1 MSKLGSRWYFGIAMT
16 HYRLAHH
23 ETIHVFSSGSS
34 LLWTYLYLDKWCTL
48 TYGAS
53 LHEAWTLKFWI
64 MSLLHNNKRK
74 KLICQITMI
83 IIIIIVR
90 TIMII
95 ISTFSYSISL
105 HINSI
110 TKAILYLNQLH
121 YKLTSLLLIPTYKIL
136 FISS

>member
-1 MSKLGSRWYFGIAMT
+1 MI
-16 HYRLAHH
+16 
-23 ETIHVFSSGSS
+23 S
-34 LLWTYLYLDKWCTL
+34 LL
-48 TYGAS
+48 
-53 LHEAWTLKFWI
+53 I
-64 MSLLHNNKRK
+64 NNKRK
-74 KLICQITMI
+74 KSICQITIIIM

-105 HINSI
+105 HISSI

-121 YKLTSLLLIPTYKIL
+121 YKLTSLLLIPTYKIS

>member
-1 MSKLGSRWYFGIAMT
+1 MI
-16 HYRLAHH
+16 
-23 ETIHVFSSGSS
+23 S
-34 LLWTYLYLDKWCTL
+34 LL
-48 TYGAS
+48 
-53 LHEAWTLKFWI
+53 I
-64 MSLLHNNKRK
+64 NNKRK
-74 KLICQITMI
+74 KSICQITIIIIII

-121 YKLTSLLLIPTYKIL
+121 YKLTSLLLIPTYKIS

>member
-1 MSKLGSRWYFGIAMT
+1 
-16 HYRLAHH
+16 
-23 ETIHVFSSGSS
+23 
-34 LLWTYLYLDKWCTL
+34 
-48 TYGAS
+48 
-53 LHEAWTLKFWI
+53 

-74 KLICQITMI
+74 KLICQITIIII

>member
-1 MSKLGSRWYFGIAMT
+1 MI
-16 HYRLAHH
+16 
-23 ETIHVFSSGSS
+23 S
-34 LLWTYLYLDKWCTL
+34 LL
-48 TYGAS
+48 
-53 LHEAWTLKFWI
+53 I
-64 MSLLHNNKRK
+64 NNKRK
-74 KLICQITMI
+74 KSICQITII

-121 YKLTSLLLIPTYKIL
+121 YKLTSLLLIPTYKIS

>member
-1 MSKLGSRWYFGIAMT
+1 MI
-16 HYRLAHH
+16 
-23 ETIHVFSSGSS
+23 S
-34 LLWTYLYLDKWCTL
+34 LL
-48 TYGAS
+48 
-53 LHEAWTLKFWI
+53 I
-64 MSLLHNNKRK
+64 NNKRK
-74 KLICQITMI
+74 KSICQITIIIII

-121 YKLTSLLLIPTYKIL
+121 YKLTSLLLIPTYKIS